1 MSTKQREKIKL
12 LSGLHLDLIETS
24 TVKAH
29 VAYHERRDDYDREWQ
44 HVSRYIT
51 NLEEGSEEYN
61 IAANGMAQILP
72 DPKAPW
78 RNYAVDNM
86 EEGKAKKEK
95 SDAKGGGYWCFRDD
109 YEKDFFIPKD
119 EKVLKEFIKAKAN
132 REFFVPILDI
142 PRLKTAK
149 SQIAYTEKIAFS
161 SGFRDIDNYK
171 ELALSQYGKDYGTEI
186 FATLEEFESEDTP
199 LDISDEDYFRT
210 HKFKGNF
217 VNQSTVSG
225 TVDTKNF
232 QLAAAW
238 FIVLNHFMS
247 IEDEN
252 IPLKDF
258 IENKDFVEKVT
269 AHFSNMYFVRN
280 SYTDELKNAL
290 LYNPYSLFYFSNISG
305 TTKARDLIS
314 ELTVKDIKKVFS
326 ALEYNRNPTG
336 NLSAEEDTNFK
347 KILISF
353 DRKTRNKSDKIVQWV
368 KDVKADKE
376 SLKNTIGLNN
386 AEKYIAYVESKTI
399 SSLFANVD
407 TKNVDTENVDDTLAK
422 VLHLSMINELKRGRV
437 WRRGIEASLF
447 LDILNLLGKDFIL
460 NEIKFSQ
467 LAALVDGYF
476 LQRVVLTR
484 KDNATW
490 IPVFFKYALD
500 TYGNT
505 TEGKHRTLNLLYR
518 ILMDVARI
526 EFNLSKIK
534 SKDFYN
540 TFDESTPVDFTL
552 NILEVEHASMS
563 LVGGLRRAPM
573 YRSLVELHKAGF

>member
-12 LSGLHLDLIETS
+12 LSGLHFDLIESS

-29 VAYHERRDDYDREWQ
+29 VAYHERRDGYDRKWE
-44 HVSRYIT
+44 HISRYTT
-51 NLEEGSEEYN
+51 NLEDGSEEYN

-72 DPKAPW
+72 DPEAPW
-78 RNYAVDNM
+78 RNYAVDKID
-86 EEGKAKKEK
+86 EGKAKKEK
-95 SDAKGGGYWCFRDD
+95 SDAKGGGYWCFRDS
-109 YEKDFFIPKD
+109 EKDFYIPKD

-149 SQIAYTEKIAFS
+149 SQIAYTEKIVFS
-161 SGFRDIDNYK
+161 SGFHDPNSYR
-171 ELALSQYGKDYGTEI
+171 ELALSRYGRDYGTEI

-199 LDISDEDYFRT
+199 LNISNEDYFLN
-210 HKFKGNF
+210 HKFKDRLI
-217 VNQSTVSG
+217 NQVTVSG

-238 FIVLNHFMS
+238 FIILNHFMS

-252 IPLKDF
+252 IALKDF
-258 IENKDFVEKVT
+258 IKNKDFVEKVT

-280 SYTDELKNAL
+280 AYTDELKNAL
-290 LYNPYSLFYFSNISG
+290 FYNSASLFYFSNISG
-305 TTKARDLIS
+305 TIKARDLFS
-314 ELTVKDIKKVFS
+314 ELTAKDIKKVFS
-326 ALEYNRNPTG
+326 ALEYKRNPTD
-336 NLSAEEDTNFK
+336 NLSAEEETNFK

-353 DRKTRNKSDKIVQWV
+353 DNKTRNKSDKIVQWV

-376 SLKNTIGLNN
+376 SLKNSIGINN

-407 TKNVDTENVDDTLAK
+407 TKNIDDNLAK
-422 VLHLSMINELKRGRV
+422 VLHLSVISDIKRDRV
-437 WRRGIEASLF
+437 WRMGIESSVF

-467 LAALVDGYF
+467 LAALIDGYF
-476 LQRVVLTR
+476 FQRIVLTR
-484 KDNATW
+484 KDNTTW
-490 IPVFFKYALD
+490 IPIFFKYALD
-500 TYGNT
+500 AYGNN

-518 ILMDVARI
+518 ILMDVARV
-526 EFNLSKIK
+526 EFNLNKIK
-534 SKDFYN
+534 SKDFYSA
-540 TFDESTPVDFTL
+540 FDESTPIDFTL
-552 NILEVEHASMS
+552 NILEVKHASMS
-563 LVGGLRRAPM
+563 EIGGLRRAAM
-573 YRSLVELHKAGF
+573 YRSLVEINKSGF

>member
-12 LSGLHLDLIETS
+12 LSGLHFDFIESS
-24 TVKAH
+24 TVKAR
-29 VAYHERRDDYDREWQ
+29 VTYHERRDGYDSKWE

-78 RNYAVDNM
+78 RSYVVDNI

-95 SDAKGGGYWCFRDD
+95 SDAKGGSYWCFRND
-109 YEKDFFIPKD
+109 EKDFFIPKD
-119 EKVLKEFIKAKAN
+119 EKVLKEFVKAKVN

-149 SQIAYTEKIAFS
+149 SQIAYTEKIVYS
-161 SGFRDIDNYK
+161 SGFHDPNSYK
-171 ELALSQYGKDYGTEI
+171 ELALSRYGRDYGTEI

-199 LDISDEDYFRT
+199 LGVSNEDYFRN
-210 HKFKGNF
+210 HKFKGMF
-217 VNQSTVSG
+217 VNQATVSG
-225 TVDTKNF
+225 TVDTKDF

-238 FIVLNHFMS
+238 FITLNHFMS
-247 IEDEN
+247 FEDEKT
-252 IPLKDF
+252 PLKDF
-258 IENKDFVEKVT
+258 IKNKAFVEKVT
-269 AHFSNMYFVRN
+269 AHFNNMYFVRN

-290 LYNPYSLFYFSNISG
+290 FYSPDSLFYFSNISG
-305 TTKARDLIS
+305 TIKARDLFS
-314 ELTVKDIKKVFS
+314 ELTAKDIKKVFS
-326 ALEYNRNPTG
+326 ALEYKRNPNG
-336 NLSAEEDTNFK
+336 KLSAEEETNFK

-353 DRKTRNKSDKIVQWV
+353 DSKTRNKSDKIVQWV

-376 SLKNTIGLNN
+376 SLKNTIGIND

-399 SSLFANVD
+399 SSLFANVN
-407 TKNVDTENVDDTLAK
+407 TKDIDDTLAK
-422 VLHLSMINELKRGRV
+422 VLHLSMINDMKRDRV
-437 WRRGIEASLF
+437 WNRGIESSSF

-467 LAALVDGYF
+467 LAALIDGYF
-476 LQRVVLTR
+476 LQRIVLTR
-484 KDNATW
+484 KENVTW
-490 IPVFFKYALD
+490 IPIFFKYALD
-500 TYGNT
+500 AYGNNT
-505 TEGKHRTLNLLYR
+505 KGKHRTLNLLYR
-518 ILMDVARI
+518 ILMDVARV

-552 NILEVEHASMS
+552 NILEVKHASMS
-563 LVGGLRRAPM
+563 EIGGLRRAPM
-573 YRSLVELHKAGF
+573 YRSLVELHKAGL

>member
-12 LSGLHLDLIETS
+12 LSGLHLDFIESS
-24 TVKAH
+24 TVKAR
-29 VAYHERRDDYDREWQ
+29 VTYHERRDDYDSKWE

-95 SDAKGGGYWCFRDD
+95 SDAKGGGYWCFRDN

-119 EKVLKEFIKAKAN
+119 EKVLKEFVKAKVN

-149 SQIAYTEKIAFS
+149 SQIAYTEKIVYS
-161 SGFRDIDNYK
+161 SGFHDPNSYK
-171 ELALSQYGKDYGTEI
+171 ELALSRYGRDCGTEI

-199 LDISDEDYFRT
+199 LGVSNEDYFRN
-210 HKFKGNF
+210 HKFKGNLI
-217 VNQSTVSG
+217 NQSTVSG
-225 TVDTKNF
+225 TVDTKDF

-238 FIVLNHFMS
+238 FITLNHFMS
-247 IEDEN
+247 FEDEKT
-252 IPLKDF
+252 PLKDF

-269 AHFSNMYFVRN
+269 AHFNNMYFVRN
-280 SYTDELKNAL
+280 GYTDELKNAL
-290 LYNPYSLFYFSNISG
+290 FYKPGSLFYFSNISG
-305 TTKARDLIS
+305 TIKARDLIS
-314 ELTVKDIKKVFS
+314 ELTAKDVKKVFS
-326 ALEYNRNPTG
+326 ALEYKRNPTG
-336 NLSAEEDTNFK
+336 NLSAEEESNFK

-353 DRKTRNKSDKIVQWV
+353 NNKTRNKSDKIVQWV

-376 SLKNTIGLNN
+376 SLKNAIGIND

-407 TKNVDTENVDDTLAK
+407 TENVDDTLAK
-422 VLHLSMINELKRGRV
+422 VLHLSMINSMKRDGV
-437 WRRGIEASLF
+437 WKRGIETSLF

-467 LAALVDGYF
+467 LAVLIDGYF
-476 LQRVVLTR
+476 LQRIVLTR
-484 KDNATW
+484 KENVTW
-490 IPVFFKYALD
+490 IPIFFKYALD
-500 TYGNT
+500 AYGNN
-505 TEGKHRTLNLLYR
+505 TEGKHRTLDLLYR

-526 EFNLSKIK
+526 EFNLTKIK
-534 SKDFYN
+534 SKDFYE

-552 NILEVEHASMS
+552 NILEVKHASMS
-563 LVGGLRRAPM
+563 EIVGLRRASM
-573 YRSLVELHKAGF
+573 YRSLVELHKAGL